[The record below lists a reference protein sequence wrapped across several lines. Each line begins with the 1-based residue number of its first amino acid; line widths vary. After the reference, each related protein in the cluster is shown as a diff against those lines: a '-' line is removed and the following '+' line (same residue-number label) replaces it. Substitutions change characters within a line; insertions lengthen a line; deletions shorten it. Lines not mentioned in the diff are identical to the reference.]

1 MPEEYKSE
9 NKVGGGPGITADG
22 DVSISDVSG
31 QVAIG
36 EHIYQINLIYND
48 YSSSRKEGKI
58 ENIPEKIRKELNH
71 HIAKIKEA
79 ESSDTKLSTDAYYT
93 LGRSAYYERDYEMA
107 EHYLIKAVEDYPD
120 NIEARN
126 LLITIYA
133 TRSLEHLH
141 YKRYEEVIND
151 SEKAESYFQYQSIA
165 ESFAIM
171 GYIYKNMYLANKEQQ
186 YLDKVKEKFEIALNL
201 DPANKRNAANALNGL
216 GNYYYLTGNYDLA
229 IDKHLEAIRIMP
241 EYASAHHDLAAVYQ
255 KKMGELGSNINEWRL
270 KAIEEWKKAAFFG
283 RNDPG
288 FSDKDLHD
296 IEKRI
301 LWLQENENFKQDR
314 QD

>member
-1 MPEEYKSE
+1 MPEEYKSDK
-9 NKVGGGPGITADG
+9 KVAGGPGITAGG
-22 DVSISDVSG
+22 DVSIGDVSG

-48 YSSSRKEGKI
+48 YSSSPKEGKI
-58 ENIPEKIRKELNH
+58 EDIPEKLRDKLNEH
-71 HIAKIKEA
+71 LAKIKEA
-79 ESSDTKLSTDAYYT
+79 ESADMKLSTDAYYT
-93 LGRSAYYERDYEMA
+93 LGRSAYYERDFDTA
-107 EHYLIKAVEDYPD
+107 EHYLTKAVEDYPN

-133 TRSLEHLH
+133 TRSLEHLS

-165 ESFAIM
+165 ESFALM
-171 GYIYKNMYLANKEQQ
+171 GYVYKNMYLANNEQQ
-186 YLDKVKEKFEIALNL
+186 YLDKVKEKFEIALTL
-201 DPANKRNAANALNGL
+201 DPNNKRNVANALNGL

-229 IDKHLEAIRIMP
+229 INKHLEAIRIIP

-255 KKMGELGSNINEWRL
+255 KKMGESGSNMDEWRS

-283 RNDPG
+283 RDDPS

-301 LWLQENENFKQDR
+301 RLLQQT
-314 QD
+314 